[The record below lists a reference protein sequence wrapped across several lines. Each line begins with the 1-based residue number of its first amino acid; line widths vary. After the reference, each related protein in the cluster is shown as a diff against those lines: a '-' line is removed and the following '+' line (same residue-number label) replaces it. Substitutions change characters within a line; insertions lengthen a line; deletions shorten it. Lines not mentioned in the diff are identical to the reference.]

1 MPHRGCGEPRAQL
14 EGDQGSGPACSK
26 LLPPGLLKG
35 QAAYGKQR
43 LEHRACVG
51 AVPTQ
56 TQISQ
61 AGVGMG
67 AQVARGSILALPQA
81 LRIPWVACS
90 SHPFLRRAGLESS
103 GLGAQGRGGGGGN
116 LDSKHNPHVPIKFKA
131 PGSARGT
138 SARQR
143 PWVRV

>member
-1 MPHRGCGEPRAQL
+1 MWGTQSPAGGVIRGLGQ
-14 EGDQGSGPACSK
+14 PAPSCC
-26 LLPPGLLKG
+26 LPGLLKG

-67 AQVARGSILALPQA
+67 AQVARGPILALAQA

-90 SHPFLRRAGLESS
+90 NARSS
-103 GLGAQGRGGGGGN
+103 DRLG
-116 LDSKHNPHVPIKFKA
+116 
-131 PGSARGT
+131 
-138 SARQR
+138 
-143 PWVRV
+143 